1 MTGRISSRGEMKMK
15 VDVSHKNSALEK
27 LIEDPSVTIFMD
39 ANLFIPPDRGGKGKP
54 MSFDMFRNIWLDP
67 LFSRLSGLS
76 IHESVYDEFVQDD
89 VKTYVDTKI
98 SAKTNPIKVHYN
110 KNMNVTEQ
118 SLMQTYINMIAQH
131 SQYIP
136 SRDNKKDRGEVLSLA
151 YMAAKGF
158 IYFSANDYLPIRLIQ
173 EAGSLK
179 TGLDNMRI
187 IQMYEM
193 IYYLLKHDAGDKQT
207 LKQLYKYMYRRT
219 EREKKDNPD
228 WTEFVD
234 GMDTL
239 YNVQ

>member
-1 MTGRISSRGEMKMK
+1 MTGRISSRGEMK
-15 VDVSHKNSALEK
+15 VDISRKNSAFEK
-27 LIEDPSVTIFMD
+27 LIEDPSIPIFAD

-67 LFSRLSGLS
+67 LFSKLSGLS
-76 IHESVYDEFVQDD
+76 IHESVYDEFVQDN
-89 VKTYVDTKI
+89 VKRYVDTKI
-98 SAKTNPIKVHYN
+98 FAESNPITVHYT
-110 KNMNVTEQ
+110 KNMNVIEQ
-118 SLMQTYINMIAQH
+118 SLMQTYVNLIAQH

-136 SRDNKKDRGEVLSLA
+136 ARDNKKDRGEVLSLA

-173 EAGSLK
+173 EAGPLK

-193 IYYLLKHDAGDKQT
+193 IYYLMKQNAGDKQT

-228 WTEFVD
+228 WAEFVE

-239 YNVQ
+239 YNAQ